1 MKYRVKHLTTYRYAD
16 EFSSCHSQ
24 VHLVPRET
32 DRQTVESFDLLVDPA
47 PEVFDRHEDSFGNQV
62 ESFSIHVPTD
72 VLKIE
77 AVSVVEI
84 KHEKIRQQVMS
95 RGWEDVREVLASTA
109 PPLEALPLLFKSP
122 HVALSPAAAEYAA
135 PSFVSGRSVQ
145 EAGTDLMR
153 RIYADFKFDSKAT
166 DVGTSVDE
174 VLQRRRGVCQD
185 FAHLMIACV
194 RSMGL
199 AARYVSGY
207 LLTEPVPGKPRLI
220 GADASHAWCAVWCPD
235 AGWVEYDPT
244 NELSPCDKHITLAW
258 GRDFGD
264 VSPVRGVVLGGGGHK
279 VVVAVDVDRIK

>member
-47 PEVFDRHEDSFGNQV
+47 PDVFDRHEDSFGNQV

-84 KHEKIRQQVMS
+84 NHEKIRQQVMS

-109 PPLEALPLLFKSP
+109 PPLEALPLVFKSP
-122 HVALSPAAAEYAA
+122 YVALSPAAAEYAA
-135 PSFVSGRSVQ
+135 PSFVTGRTVQ
-145 EAGTDLMR
+145 EAGTDLMK

-279 VVVAVDVDRIK
+279 VVVAVDVERIK